1 MELIFLYL
9 ILCFGKINL
18 FMINLNQY
26 YPQYCF
32 FKIIK
37 EDNQRIIFNYAT
49 IGEQKELINVTFTQ
63 ITPKKNIIYSKF
75 YLESDEYNSPELKQG
90 KYNLCFIPNTKNE
103 FKISFN
109 FQTLD
114 DKNMNDIGTDTQLKN
129 IVEKVKKIK
138 SGFQNLE
145 DNTNNLLNTKHT
157 HLLYLT
163 KYLVQIKRLTFAKI
177 IIIGLMV
184 LFQIYVIQKMFGED
198 KRISKIKPGLGKDT
212 DKNDFL

>member
-9 ILCFGKINL
+9 LLCFGKINL
-18 FMINLNQY
+18 FMITLNQF

-63 ITPKKNIIYSKF
+63 LTPQKNIFYSKY
-75 YLESDEYNSPELKQG
+75 YLESDEYNSPNLKQG
-90 KYNLCFIPNTKNE
+90 KYNLCFIPNSKNE

-114 DKNMNDIGTDTQLKN
+114 DKNMNDIATDTQLKN

-138 SGFQNLE
+138 NGFQNLE
-145 DNTNNLLNTKHT
+145 DNSNNLLNTKYT
-157 HLLYLT
+157 HLLYLS
-163 KYLVQIKRLTFAKI
+163 KYLKQIKRLTFTKI

-198 KRISKIKPGLGKDT
+198 KRISQIKTGTGKVNN
-212 DKNDFL
+212 KNDFL

>member
-9 ILCFGKINL
+9 LLCFGKINL

-37 EDNQRIIFNYAT
+37 EENQRIIFNYAT

-75 YLESDEYNSPELKQG
+75 YLESDEYNSPELKHG

-109 FQTLD
+109 FQTLEED
-114 DKNMNDIGTDTQLKN
+114 ESMNSIATDTQLKS

-138 SGFQNLE
+138 KGFTNLE
-145 DNTNNLLNTKHT
+145 SNSVNLMNMKYS
-157 HLLYLT
+157 HLSFLY
-163 KYLVQIKRLTFAKI
+163 KYLKQIKDLTFGKLLVI
-177 IIIGLMV
+177 SLIT

-198 KRISKIKPGLGKDT
+198 KRMKRIKAGNINNKL
-212 DKNDFL
+212 DFI